1 MDSVKVE
8 VLPDNVLRTKF
19 VELVK
24 VALGEK
30 VRQVS
35 RRNSCDA
42 VEKLGV
48 GVEGLRPID
57 SHFTHI
63 VLLKPRFE
71 HSESYQD
78 PDEVPVLSLE
88 KVTEGVDDELEVGLR
103 CKLSWVTSLCLL

>member
-71 HSESYQD
+71 HSESSESRRG
-78 PDEVPVLSLE
+78 PGAEFG
-88 KVTEGVDDELEVGLR
+88 KGHGGGR
-103 CKLSWVTSLCLL
+103 